1 MPGAAT
7 VSMPPAA
14 KNVFKIKW
22 PQVPSFKVEAE
33 GLKRLIS
40 NFEIHQPAGHRLLQL
55 RALYGTARVHTVHM
69 CFPST
74 SRMYPGTSI
83 FLLSGLSHF
92 ASFCAPVVA

>member
-1 MPGAAT
+1 
-7 VSMPPAA
+7 
-14 KNVFKIKW
+14 
-22 PQVPSFKVEAE
+22 
-33 GLKRLIS
+33 
-40 NFEIHQPAGHRLLQL
+40 
-55 RALYGTARVHTVHM
+55 M